1 MLLNEKIEIIIY
13 GNQRKYYESIGYN
26 VPTYIDKK
34 GRIKVKNGT
43 KMVVNVLDLPKGS
56 SLKIKYI
63 YVTNVVKYLKQVI
76 VNIIIIYT
84 TTNIIV
90 GIVLL

>member
-34 GRIKVKNGT
+34 VELKL
-43 KMVVNVLDLPKGS
+43 KMEQKWL
-56 SLKIKYI
+56 
-63 YVTNVVKYLKQVI
+63 
-76 VNIIIIYT
+76 
-84 TTNIIV
+84 
-90 GIVLL
+90 

>member
-43 KMVVNVLDLPKGS
+43 KNGCKRFRFTKRFFFKN
-56 SLKIKYI
+56 KIYM
-63 YVTNVVKYLKQVI
+63 
-76 VNIIIIYT
+76 
-84 TTNIIV
+84 
-90 GIVLL
+90 